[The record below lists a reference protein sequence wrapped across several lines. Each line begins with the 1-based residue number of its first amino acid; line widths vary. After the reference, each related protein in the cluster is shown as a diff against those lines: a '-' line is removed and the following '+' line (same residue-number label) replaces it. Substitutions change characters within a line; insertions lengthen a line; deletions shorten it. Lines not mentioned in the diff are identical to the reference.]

1 MPSVGSGSNVQPS
14 RSVAAVGAS
23 AGTVPWAAADPAAAS
38 QPIAPSPTIEA
49 WQRRSFAQRVIVG
62 IVARTPAG
70 SRARRP
76 RSGYHGAGPTL
87 GRFGRDLLDGE
98 ALRFRCSPTLPLRIC
113 MASPPRTGR
122 FALQALVIGAIA
134 LLLVGLA
141 IVTGVDLVATGQR
154 LVTGL
159 YPPEAVT
166 VQGEQIRD
174 LYTIVFLIAV
184 AIFFLVEGLILW
196 TVLRY
201 RRRPEDVTLPAQT
214 HGNAVAE
221 VVWTVVPTLIVAF
234 LFVISWQTLNQV
246 EIVSADP
253 QTRIKAVAGQFQW
266 TFEYLDESGQ
276 NTVYTQ
282 LLPTGDDG
290 GLVLPAGRTVQLS
303 LESPDVIHAFYV
315 PQFLFKRD
323 VVPGR
328 INVFEIT
335 VNEDDA
341 GQTFRGQCAELCGA
355 GHRVMLFDVHA
366 YRPADYDAWLEA
378 RIAEANAS
386 PPPAPSGPAPG
397 GPSGPPA
404 GAALAVSAF
413 NLAFEPTDL
422 QAPADTPFRI
432 DFDNRDASV
441 PHNVAIHEG
450 SPTGPEVWKGEIFA
464 GPAKKIYDVAPLP
477 AGAYGFICTVHPSMT
492 GTLTVN

>member
-1 MPSVGSGSNVQPS
+1 
-14 RSVAAVGAS
+14 
-23 AGTVPWAAADPAAAS
+23 
-38 QPIAPSPTIEA
+38 
-49 WQRRSFAQRVIVG
+49 
-62 IVARTPAG
+62 
-70 SRARRP
+70 
-76 RSGYHGAGPTL
+76 
-87 GRFGRDLLDGE
+87 
-98 ALRFRCSPTLPLRIC
+98 

-122 FALQALVIGAIA
+122 FALQALVVGAVA
-134 LLLVGLA
+134 LALVALA
-141 IVTGVDLVATGQR
+141 IVAGVDLIASGQR
-154 LVTGL
+154 IVTGL

-196 TVLRY
+196 NVLRY
-201 RRRPEDVTLPAQT
+201 RRRPEDVTLPPQT
-214 HGNAVAE
+214 HGNAIAE

-234 LFVISWQTLNQV
+234 LFVISWQTLNTV
-246 EIVSADP
+246 EVVSADP
-253 QTRIKAVAGQFQW
+253 QTRIRAVAGQFQW

-303 LESPDVIHAFYV
+303 LRSPDVIHAFYV

-328 INVFEIT
+328 TNVFEIT
-335 VNEDDA
+335 VNEADA

-355 GHRVMLFDVHA
+355 GHRTMLFDVHA
-366 YRPADYDAWLEA
+366 YAPADYDAWLKA

-386 PPPAPSGPAPG
+386 PPPPPSGAPSG

-404 GAALAVSAF
+404 GPVLAVSASSLTF
-413 NLAFEPTDL
+413 DPTAL
-422 QAPADTPFRI
+422 QAPADTPFKI
-432 DFDNRDASV
+432 EFDNRDPSI
-441 PHNVAIHEG
+441 PHNIAIHEG
-450 SPTGPEVWKGEIFA
+450 SPTGPEVWKGEIFP
-464 GPAKKIYDVAPLP
+464 GPAKKTYDVPPLK
-477 AGAYGFICTVHPSMT
+477 AGAYAFVCAVHASMT

>member
-1 MPSVGSGSNVQPS
+1 
-14 RSVAAVGAS
+14 
-23 AGTVPWAAADPAAAS
+23 
-38 QPIAPSPTIEA
+38 
-49 WQRRSFAQRVIVG
+49 
-62 IVARTPAG
+62 
-70 SRARRP
+70 
-76 RSGYHGAGPTL
+76 
-87 GRFGRDLLDGE
+87 
-98 ALRFRCSPTLPLRIC
+98 
-113 MASPPRTGR
+113 MASSPRTGR

-134 LLLVGLA
+134 LTVVIVA
-141 IVTGVDLVATGQR
+141 IVAGVDLVATGQGI
-154 LVTGL
+154 VTGL
-159 YPPEAVT
+159 YPPDAVT

-184 AIFFLVEGLILW
+184 AIFFFVEGLILW

-214 HGNAVAE
+214 HGNAIAE

-234 LFVISWQTLNQV
+234 LFVISWQTLNAV
-246 EIVSADP
+246 EVVSADP
-253 QTRIKAVAGQFQW
+253 QTRVKAVAGQFQW

-282 LLPTGDDG
+282 LLPAGEDG

-335 VNEDDA
+335 INEEDA

-355 GHRVMLFDVHA
+355 GHRLMLFDVHA
-366 YRPADYDAWLEA
+366 YTAADYDAWLEEK
-378 RIAEANAS
+378 IAEANAS
-386 PPPAPSGPAPG
+386 PPPPPSGAPSG

-404 GAALAVSAF
+404 GPALAVSALSLTF
-413 NLAFEPTDL
+413 APTAL
-422 QAPADTPFRI
+422 QAPADTPFKI
-432 DFDNRDASV
+432 DFDNQDPSI

-450 SPTGPEVWKGEIFA
+450 SPTGPEVFKGEIFP
-464 GPAKKIYDVAPLP
+464 GPAKQTYDVPPLK

>member
-1 MPSVGSGSNVQPS
+1 
-14 RSVAAVGAS
+14 
-23 AGTVPWAAADPAAAS
+23 
-38 QPIAPSPTIEA
+38 
-49 WQRRSFAQRVIVG
+49 
-62 IVARTPAG
+62 
-70 SRARRP
+70 
-76 RSGYHGAGPTL
+76 
-87 GRFGRDLLDGE
+87 
-98 ALRFRCSPTLPLRIC
+98 
-113 MASPPRTGR
+113 MASPPRNGR
-122 FALQALVIGAIA
+122 LALQALVIGAIA
-134 LLLVGLA
+134 LGMVAIA
-141 IVTGVDLVATGQR
+141 IVAGVDLIGTSQR
-154 LVTGL
+154 IVTGL

-166 VQGEQIRD
+166 VQGQHIRD

-214 HGNAVAE
+214 HGNAIAE

-234 LFVISWQTLNQV
+234 LFVISWQTLNTV
-246 EIVSADP
+246 EVVSADP
-253 QTRIKAVAGQFQW
+253 QTRVKAVAGQFQW
-266 TFEYLDESGQ
+266 TFEYLDESGE
-276 NTVYTQ
+276 NTIYTQ
-282 LLPTGDDG
+282 LLPAGEDG

-335 VNEDDA
+335 INEEDA

-355 GHRVMLFDVHA
+355 GHRLMLFDVHA
-366 YRPADYDAWLEA
+366 YTAADYDAWLEQK
-378 RIAEANAS
+378 IAEANAS
-386 PPPAPSGPAPG
+386 PPPPPSGAPSG

-404 GAALAVSAF
+404 GPALAVGAF
-413 NLAFEPTDL
+413 NLTFEPTAL
-422 QAPADTPFRI
+422 QAPADTPFKI
-432 DFDNRDASV
+432 DFDNRDPSV

-450 SPTGPEVWKGEIFA
+450 SPTGPEVFRGEVFP
-464 GPAKKIYDVAPLP
+464 GPAKKTYDVPPLK
-477 AGAYGFICTVHPSMT
+477 AGAYAFICTVHPSMT